1 MNTQVIIRAILTAM
15 SSLDS
20 KHPNVGVWL
29 PEATVARLGGRDE
42 QADNKH
48 FQQWFSRIVAVAGNV
63 NVGWVHSVQFDENG
77 MMWNV
82 AECYLALAGSSA
94 PNKFIGKRYGVGTQ
108 VIPGQP
114 LSEWKW

>member
-29 PEATVARLGGRDE
+29 PEATIARLGERDE
-42 QADNKH
+42 KADRQML
-48 FQQWFSRIVAVAGNV
+48 QQWFNRIVAVAGNV
-63 NVGWVHSVQFDENG
+63 NVGWVHTVMFDNDG
-77 MMWNV
+77 MWNV
-82 AECYLALAGSSA
+82 SECYLALAGHT
-94 PNKFIGKRYGVGTQ
+94 PTVFIGKRYGVGTQ

-114 LSEWKW
+114 MSEWLW